1 MHEAGSSNRSASQSP
16 PRRRQTRSCDA
27 CRLRKSKCARPDTI
41 SIIDGFASSPCTV
54 CLARYVHARPG
65 IHQGGA
71 DYIVELC
78 HMGGALF
85 LYGRQP
91 EAGPPEPLVG
101 KTGRETAATASPN
114 DRRYSH
120 RQRGPVRRAGWKA
133 ESY

>member
-1 MHEAGSSNRSASQSP
+1 
-16 PRRRQTRSCDA
+16 
-27 CRLRKSKCARPDTI
+27 
-41 SIIDGFASSPCTV
+41 
-54 CLARYVHARPG
+54 
-65 IHQGGA
+65 
-71 DYIVELC
+71 
-78 HMGGALF
+78 MGGALF